1 MTLPSTDFDTPWK
14 EVLERYLA
22 DFLAFFFPAAHAD
35 IDWSLGYTFL
45 DKELQQVMRDAELGR
60 RLADKLVQVWL
71 RDGAE
76 TWVLIHIEI
85 QSQEETDFAQ
95 RMFVYHY
102 RLFDR
107 YNRQVVSLAVLG
119 DERANWRPEAFGYDL
134 WGCEVRFRFPVVKLL
149 DYRTDWVALE
159 ASRSPF
165 ATVVMAHLTAQET
178 RQDLQRRAQAKWTLT
193 RRLYD
198 LGYSREAI
206 IDLFRFIDWLMQL
219 PDALEDRF
227 WATVQQFEEEHRMSY
242 ITSVERIGMRK
253 GLEQG
258 LAQGRQEGRRE
269 GLLDGIALALELKF
283 GAESEPMMAEIRQIA
298 DLSVIQAVYDA
309 IKTVQTLADLRQ
321 IYAPPV
327 NE

>member
-1 MTLPSTDFDTPWK
+1 MALPSTDFDSPWK

-35 IDWSLGYTFL
+35 IDWSRGYTFL

-76 TWVLIHIEI
+76 TWVLIHIEV
-85 QSQEETDFAQ
+85 QSQEEIDFAQ

-119 DERANWRPEAFGYDL
+119 DERGVWRPDAFGYEL
-134 WGCEVRFRFPVVKLL
+134 WGCELRFRFPMVKLL
-149 DYRTDWVALE
+149 DYRTQWTMLD
-159 ASRSPF
+159 ASRNPF

-178 RQDLQRRAQAKWTLT
+178 RQDVQRRARAKWVLT

-206 IDLFRFIDWLMQL
+206 IDLFRFIDWLIQL
-219 PDALEDRF
+219 PAEREDAF
-227 WATVQQFEEEHRMSY
+227 WAAVQQFEEEQRMSY
-242 ITSVERIGMRK
+242 ITSVERIGIRK
-253 GLEQG
+253 GLE
-258 LAQGRQEGRRE
+258 QGRQEGRRD
-269 GLLDGIALALELKF
+269 GLLDGIALALDLKF
-283 GAESEPMMAEIRQIA
+283 GAESQPVMAELRQVA
-298 DLSVIQAVYDA
+298 DLAVIQAVYDA
-309 IKTVQTLADLRQ
+309 IKTVRSLDDLRQ
-321 IYAPPV
+321 LYTPPV
-327 NE
+327 H